1 MTVFFNKKMYV
12 FPRGVSGRDGIF
24 WRDGIFSFQ
33 IAHPSRR
40 NNDSFR
46 DGKTKIQ
53 SEKNNAERSTEV
65 GWTIIDRTERIIEPI
80 EPTTDGPG
88 GASAPPRTPPI
99 VSAFGDTDGEF
110 FGKNLQTA
118 KKSRGWLGF

>member
-1 MTVFFNKKMYV
+1 MKTRYGPKNKRNTLPNRKYAQYLFA
-12 FPRGVSGRDGIF
+12 FP
-24 WRDGIFSFQ
+24 
-33 IAHPSRR
+33 
-40 NNDSFR
+40 
-46 DGKTKIQ
+46 
-53 SEKNNAERSTEV
+53 ERSTEV

-80 EPTTDGPG
+80 ELTTDGPG
-88 GASAPPRTPPI
+88 GAPAPPGPPPI

>member
-1 MTVFFNKKMYV
+1 MIS
-12 FPRGVSGRDGIF
+12 P
-24 WRDGIFSFQ
+24 
-33 IAHPSRR
+33 
-40 NNDSFR
+40 
-46 DGKTKIQ
+46 
-53 SEKNNAERSTEV
+53 ERSTEV

-88 GASAPPRTPPI
+88 GGLCPPRTPPI